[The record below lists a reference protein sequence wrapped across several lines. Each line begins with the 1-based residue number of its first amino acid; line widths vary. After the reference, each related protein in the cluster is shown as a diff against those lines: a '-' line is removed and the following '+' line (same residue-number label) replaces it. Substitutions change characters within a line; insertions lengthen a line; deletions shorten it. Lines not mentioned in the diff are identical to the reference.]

1 MTVKALKKN
10 NMERK
15 STNGGFKMKGHTLPG
30 IKQFKS
36 TKMADGRAKSS
47 SFQKRGDKAKLKSMQ
62 ETHAAVT
69 GDMTD
74 QQLRDMA
81 VAQHAGKSSKFN
93 VDIDYLKKLRA
104 ARRTKTVEKPVETK
118 KEAPTPSPED
128 RMQAFTVS
136 SDDRRSIEQQYGSG
150 VLTGSK
156 LAARNKALQ
165 EAADRFA
172 SRRGF

>member
-1 MTVKALKKN
+1 MALKKN

-15 STNGGFKMKGHTLPG
+15 STNGGFKLKGHTLPG

-47 SFQKRGDKAKLKSMQ
+47 SFQKRGDKDKQKSMQ

-74 QQLRDMA
+74 EQLREMT
-81 VAQHAGKSSKFN
+81 VAQHGGKSSKFN
-93 VDIDYLKKLRA
+93 VDLDYLKKLRA

-128 RMQAFTVS
+128 RMQAFTIS
-136 SDDRRSIEQQYGSG
+136 EEDRRSIHRKYG
-150 VLTGSK
+150 TGPK
-156 LAARNKALQ
+156 NQAERIKATQ

>member
-10 NMERK
+10 NMARTSK
-15 STNGGFKMKGHTLPG
+15 SRGAAGFKLRSQGST
-30 IKQFKS
+30 FK
-36 TKMADGRAKSS
+36 MIGSS
-47 SFQKRGDKAKLKSMQ
+47 SPLRGKKEDKAKLKSMQ

-69 GDMTD
+69 GNMTD
-74 QQLRDMA
+74 QQLREMT
-81 VAQHAGKSSKFN
+81 VAQHGGKSSKFN
-93 VDIDYLKKLRA
+93 VDLDYLKKLRA

-128 RMQAFTVS
+128 RMQAFTIS
-136 SDDRRSIEQQYGSG
+136 EEDRRSIHRKYG
-150 VLTGSK
+150 TGPK
-156 LAARNKALQ
+156 NQAERIKATQ

>member
-10 NMERK
+10 NMARTSK
-15 STNGGFKMKGHTLPG
+15 SRGAAGFKLRSQGST
-30 IKQFKS
+30 FK
-36 TKMADGRAKSS
+36 MIGSS
-47 SFQKRGDKAKLKSMQ
+47 SPLRGKKEDKAKLKSMQ

-74 QQLRDMA
+74 QQLREMT
-81 VAQHAGKSSKFN
+81 VAQHGGKSSKFN
-93 VDIDYLKKLRA
+93 VDLDYLKKLRA

-128 RMQAFTVS
+128 RMQAFTIS
-136 SDDRRSIEQQYGSG
+136 EEDRRSIHRKYG
-150 VLTGSK
+150 TGPK
-156 LAARNKALQ
+156 NQAERIKATQ